1 MSSHTPSTSNQ
12 FRHLSARLVGQ
23 VAAALTP
30 VAILVTAFA
39 IAGERLSSYT
49 LHGVALTAVI
59 VACAVVVPLLSQ
71 TLSAPVYAGLEDV
84 DYTDRPLVARTVLH
98 VLPRGA
104 ALALPVAAVAGV
116 MLGLHAGWD
125 AAVVAAVVVLIALH
139 LVMAMLMVVGFA
151 TRSAVGLVAGWIA
164 YGVALATVPQLWW
177 LPPLAGAVVLL
188 ALALVSARRTRDR
201 VQMPSWRT
209 LVTRLG
215 TGAAD
220 AVPMWVIPP
229 VMWVLAG
236 AQFHAFVVFAAIIP
250 AMIAYQTF
258 FVTMAGPLWATTSR
272 LQDALSNLPYGLA
285 RETVVEPAVRRARRT
300 SAAVVVLNV
309 TLVVLSSWLW
319 DAVAG
324 RSIDFALLVAGAGA
338 ACCAVALAYQYSIL
352 GSRRP
357 MTFLAVALGLVALT
371 AVLLRATPHVF
382 LLAYTVT
389 AALGSVVLLAA
400 NRRVWLQP
408 EYRLFWAKAVRL

>member
-39 IAGERLSSYT
+39 IAGERLSLYT
-49 LHGVALTAVI
+49 VHGVALTAVI

-125 AAVVAAVVVLIALH
+125 AAVVATVVVLIALH

-164 YGVALATVPQLWW
+164 YGVALATVPQPRGGSRRWPGPSCCW
-177 LPPLAGAVVLL
+177 RWRWSAPATPRSGPDAVV
-188 ALALVSARRTRDR
+188 ADPGHSAGYGCCRRRAHVGHPAGHVGARR
-201 VQMPSWRT
+201 
-209 LVTRLG
+209 
-215 TGAAD
+215 
-220 AVPMWVIPP
+220 
-229 VMWVLAG
+229 
-236 AQFHAFVVFAAIIP
+236 AQFRAFVVFAAIIP

-272 LQDALSNLPYGLA
+272 LQDAL
-285 RETVVEPAVRRARRT
+285 VEPAVRPRARDGRRARRPPRT
-300 SAAVVVLNV
+300 PDLGGGRRPQRDPRRPAPRG
-309 TLVVLSSWLW
+309 W

-324 RSIDFALLVAGAGA
+324 RSIDFALLVAGPARPA
-338 ACCAVALAYQYSIL
+338 APWRWPTS
-352 GSRRP
+352 
-357 MTFLAVALGLVALT
+357 
-371 AVLLRATPHVF
+371 TPSS
-382 LLAYTVT
+382 AP
-389 AALGSVVLLAA
+389 AA
-400 NRRVWLQP
+400 R
-408 EYRLFWAKAVRL
+408 